1 MESTVAEFWKVVL
14 IPAPTPR
21 WSGGRHIDRRDQY
34 AERGVGQRNRP
45 TCSSPPRSSSP
56 RPSPAHRGG
65 ARRAWL
71 GALVAAALASTAL
84 TGPAVAASAAQNG
97 DGNGNGSV
105 AAAGRAGHHATQQQ
119 LDAAVSDGVPGG
131 LAQVTDRDGVWNG
144 AAGVADRTTGRERL
158 PRDTY
163 RIASLT
169 KTFVATVLLQLEAEG
184 RLDLDDTV
192 ESRLPGVVRGSGHD
206 GRTVTVRQLLNHTS
220 GIFNYNSDPEFR
232 QKVAGDGFLTYRYNT
247 WQPEQLIALAMSHP
261 PYFAPGTD
269 FHYSNTNYILAG
281 MIVERVTGRPYGTE
295 IERRILRPLKL
306 RATSAPGTD
315 VRMPHPSGRAY
326 SKLLSPDPAAEI
338 HDVTELNPTVAGASG
353 SMISNSADLQRF
365 YRALLR
371 GELLPAEQLTEMMD
385 TVDVGAGAPSG
396 YGYGLGLLRQQL
408 PCGVEIWGH
417 GGDTRGSQSAVAMTR
432 DGSHSIA
439 FNFNADWAGDTE
451 KVVTAEFCG

>member
-1 MESTVAEFWKVVL
+1 MAVRTKH
-14 IPAPTPR
+14 TDRPR
-21 WSGGRHIDRRDQY
+21 
-34 AERGVGQRNRP
+34 
-45 TCSSPPRSSSP
+45 RSA
-56 RPSPAHRGG
+56 PAHRGG

-71 GALVAAALASTAL
+71 GTLGVAALVSTAL
-84 TGPAVAASAAQNG
+84 TGPAVAASAARNG
-97 DGNGNGSV
+97 DGSGGG
-105 AAAGRAGHHATQQQ
+105 AGAGAGRAGHHATQQQ
-119 LDAAVSDGVPGG
+119 LDAAVRDGVPGA
-131 LAQVTDRDGVWNG
+131 LARVTDRDGVWNG
-144 AAGVADRTTGRERL
+144 SAGVADLTTGRERL

-169 KTFVATVLLQLEAEG
+169 KTFVATVLLQLAAEG

-220 GIFNYNSDPEFR
+220 GVFNYNSDPEFR
-232 QKVAGDGFLTYRYNT
+232 QKVAGDGFLTHRYDT
-247 WQPEQLIALAMSHP
+247 WQPEQLVALAMSHP
-261 PYFAPGTD
+261 PYFAPGTG

-315 VRMPHPSGRAY
+315 VRMPRPSGRAY

-353 SMISNSADLQRF
+353 SMISDSADLQRF

-371 GELLPAEQLTEMMD
+371 GELLPAKQLGEMMD
-385 TVDVGAGAPSG
+385 TIDMGADVPSG
-396 YGYGLGLLRQQL
+396 YGYGLGLLRQEL

-417 GGDTRGSQSAVAMTR
+417 SGDTRGSRSAVAMTR
-432 DGSHSIA
+432 DASHSIA
-439 FNFNADWAGDTE
+439 FNFNADWAGDTK
-451 KVVTAEFCG
+451 KVVEAEFCG